1 LAAAVMTAS
10 TDAASAQQVARSAS
24 GPRASLA
31 AAFTPKR
38 LGKATTV
45 TLGLKIDSPEQSVS
59 APVSA
64 IELRFPSNLGFATS
78 GLGLASCEP
87 EALRV
92 LGPIVCPADSRLGS
106 GRATTAVGFGP
117 AIVRE
122 NVRLESFAAPS
133 SDGYLHLA
141 ILASGKSPVLARV
154 VLTAVLLPG
163 RMQISVPE
171 VLGLPGGPN
180 VALVAITATLGG
192 PLTYYEHIHGR
203 TIAYRPKGISL
214 PDSCPRGG
222 WKLAAGL
229 SFADGARSV
238 ASTVIPC
245 PPQSA
250 HRR

>member
-1 LAAAVMTAS
+1 LAAAATIAAP
-10 TDAASAQQVARSAS
+10 DAASAQPAARSAS
-24 GPRASLA
+24 GPSASLA

-38 LGKATTV
+38 LGKATIV
-45 TLGLKIDSPEQSVS
+45 TLGLTIDSPAQSVS

-64 IELRFPSNLGFATS
+64 VELRFPSNLGFATS

-92 LGPIVCPADSRLGS
+92 LGPVVCPADSRLGS
-106 GRATTAVGFGP
+106 GSATAAVGFGP
-117 AIVRE
+117 AVVRE

-154 VLTAVLLPG
+154 VLGAVLLPG

-171 VLGLPGGPN
+171 VPGLPGGPN
-180 VALVAITATLGG
+180 LALVAIKATLGG
-192 PLTYYEHIHGR
+192 PLTYYEHVHGR
-203 TIAYRPKGISL
+203 NIAYRPKGIGL
-214 PDSCPRGG
+214 PDSCPHGG
-222 WKLAAGL
+222 WKLAAAL
-229 SFADGARSV
+229 SFADGTHSA

-250 HRR
+250 RNG